1 MNIAVKPS
9 KATTRY
15 FATVKAT
22 DEVKNMTPAQ
32 VADAEIAF
40 QNGFTPPVDWS
51 TDPRVFTGDQTLHSR
66 RNLGVT
72 IIKPETDYTVYVFGV
87 SAEGVRTT
95 EVATATTRTTAVV
108 PSSMTLEVKDVKPG
122 SETDPNDLFGG
133 KLYYFQYGVKPSID
147 TEYYYTGI
155 VKKSTYE
162 TFADDEAFMKDVVG
176 QAGELIMMNCF
187 MGENNAGLSRHP
199 RRSRVRPSIRVR
211 PSPPGEQY
219 YIFAFGYLGLP
230 EPPHCSRSMLRPLA
244 TAAAAGWE
252 PEWPSSGS
260 GWKYDDS
267 RATHDNVSR
276 VFFAAFSDGCAGKGI
291 VLPFAG
297 LRLKKRGENLE

>member
-1 MNIAVKPS
+1 
-9 KATTRY
+9 
-15 FATVKAT
+15 
-22 DEVKNMTPAQ
+22 MTPAQ

-122 SETDPNDLFGG
+122 SETDPNDFFGG

-187 MGENNAGLSRHP
+187 MGENNAGLVSTP
-199 RRSRVRPSIRVR
+199 TPFKGSAEYSGTPIAA
-211 PSPPGEQY
+211 GEQY
-219 YIFAFGYLGLP
+219 YIFAFGYMGAPTTALFKVD
-230 EPPHCSRSMLRPLA
+230 A
-244 TAAAAGWE
+244 TAAGDGGSGGWE
-252 PEWPSSGS
+252 PEWPSE
-260 GWKYDDS
+260 W
-267 RATHDNVSR
+267 
-276 VFFAAFSDGCAGKGI
+276 
-291 VLPFAG
+291 
-297 LRLKKRGENLE
+297 